1 MLVESNFERF
11 IRAKATIDNVYNE
24 MRHQDADT
32 SATKSRPIHSRHTS
46 RSSNLFG
53 GGGASTSVNASAKPQ
68 PGSEKKYAL
77 VKETEYGVQ
86 GIKAPMMEAA
96 SKAKELWGP
105 ALGGIARE
113 EQLRSVVNTVS
124 KYSGVFEAPAKIATS
139 IRARDYHALAEEY
152 ARARRYAAE
161 AKELADGVLESHAA
175 LADPQIYQLV
185 VTAQMWGEVEA
196 QIEAFKRDVWRRLVA
211 TRIVGAGAGPA
222 VLLGGG
228 SSDHSE
234 DHMAL
239 ISVLL
244 ELGVQDNPIWV
255 WLLSQ
260 YDYLKRKISAVTTR
274 FRLEAEIVRRRLAA
288 ASVDVAA
295 ATASPE
301 PRATREVAL
310 RLRNAL
316 SRRLHG
322 SPPATDDGSR
332 STSSNSNMLD
342 APAVLEMWEALYASL
357 QVILSSRGGVVGEVA
372 RFWDTAQAFIDGRTQ
387 RTLPVGI
394 DGSSRKHH
402 RLSTDGVRD
411 LRNGVLELVSL
422 IREGLFTFFVDP
434 PPDDLAQLSRQ
445 LTAASGSLSPVTLPQ
460 TAFRNTH
467 FDLRVDTC
475 PPLSAA
481 HHRQGQGQ
489 SQTQGQNAGSGPGQI
504 QHAWKKFAF
513 WPPCANSIS
522 GVHYLGRMLVLV
534 GAAAGEMA
542 ALGPV
547 TQDDAAKER
556 LRGLVSGARERGVQ
570 AICAA
575 WNSDAES
582 CKALE
587 DWARAPDQRG
597 VTNMPAYFTA
607 FESEVLTGMQ
617 RILYVS
623 DGVGATG
630 AAAARH
636 SDVVSAPRAK
646 LLQLVRSQFVTSLY
660 KSLSGMVENAERGAE
675 TDDDEWSVGG
685 PDDLVGIGAGGGSSG
700 MMARDVAGVD
710 ASDRNV
716 RMLLTLGNLQAL
728 RRDVVPQLVTQFET
742 AFAVKLADESKTM
755 RDVLGQIEARLFHSY
770 IRPFVGSL
778 ARTIRAGVLSP
789 GWAPPPGGRPSEVR
803 AYVYDVL
810 TQLVLVHAQV
820 VRATGTG
827 TSSTSTSTSSSSA
840 SASASGS
847 SNSSSGGSGPSSS
860 FPSSSAT
867 SALLPQIL
875 SYLLEQAT
883 REFLDAF
890 RRRAR
895 FSLAALMQA
904 TLDVEFVAQTLAHYT
919 TERAAE
925 LQAQIY
931 IELGKATEPDAE
943 RRLQAELP
951 EMRNVLR
958 ALRDNS
964 RAEFACFRKPR
975 TTAANAATATTATTA
990 NNATAAGSSASAP
1003 Q

>member
-1 MLVESNFERF
+1 
-11 IRAKATIDNVYNE
+11 
-24 MRHQDADT
+24 
-32 SATKSRPIHSRHTS
+32 
-46 RSSNLFG
+46 
-53 GGGASTSVNASAKPQ
+53 
-68 PGSEKKYAL
+68 
-77 VKETEYGVQ
+77 
-86 GIKAPMMEAA
+86 
-96 SKAKELWGP
+96 
-105 ALGGIARE
+105 
-113 EQLRSVVNTVS
+113 
-124 KYSGVFEAPAKIATS
+124 
-139 IRARDYHALAEEY
+139 
-152 ARARRYAAE
+152 
-161 AKELADGVLESHAA
+161 
-175 LADPQIYQLV
+175 
-185 VTAQMWGEVEA
+185 
-196 QIEAFKRDVWRRLVA
+196 
-211 TRIVGAGAGPA
+211 
-222 VLLGGG
+222 
-228 SSDHSE
+228 
-234 DHMAL
+234 
-239 ISVLL
+239 
-244 ELGVQDNPIWV
+244 
-255 WLLSQ
+255 
-260 YDYLKRKISAVTTR
+260 
-274 FRLEAEIVRRRLAA
+274 
-288 ASVDVAA
+288 
-295 ATASPE
+295 
-301 PRATREVAL
+301 
-310 RLRNAL
+310 
-316 SRRLHG
+316 
-322 SPPATDDGSR
+322 
-332 STSSNSNMLD
+332 
-342 APAVLEMWEALYASL
+342 
-357 QVILSSRGGVVGEVA
+357 
-372 RFWDTAQAFIDGRTQ
+372 
-387 RTLPVGI
+387 
-394 DGSSRKHH
+394 
-402 RLSTDGVRD
+402 
-411 LRNGVLELVSL
+411 
-422 IREGLFTFFVDP
+422 
-434 PPDDLAQLSRQ
+434 
-445 LTAASGSLSPVTLPQ
+445 
-460 TAFRNTH
+460 
-467 FDLRVDTC
+467 
-475 PPLSAA
+475 
-481 HHRQGQGQ
+481 
-489 SQTQGQNAGSGPGQI
+489 
-504 QHAWKKFAF
+504 
-513 WPPCANSIS
+513 
-522 GVHYLGRMLVLV
+522 MLVLV

-547 TQDDAAKER
+547 AQDDAAKER
-556 LRGLVSGARERGVQ
+556 LRGLVSGARERGVL

-587 DWARAPDQRG
+587 DWTRAPDQRG

-617 RILYVS
+617 KILYVS
-623 DGVGATG
+623 DGGATG

-636 SDVVSAPRAK
+636 SDMVSAPRAK
-646 LLQLVRSQFVTSLY
+646 LLQLVRGQFVTSLY

-685 PDDLVGIGAGGGSSG
+685 PDNLVGVGVGGGSGGGGGGGG

-728 RRDVVPQLVTQFET
+728 RRDVVPQLITQFET

-789 GWAPPPGGRPSEVR
+789 GWAPPSGGRPSEVR

-827 TSSTSTSTSSSSA
+827 AGSSSPTSSSA
-840 SASASGS
+840 PASASGS

-860 FPSSSAT
+860 PSSSSAT

-904 TLDVEFVAQTLAHYT
+904 TLDVEFVAQTLSHYT
-919 TERAAE
+919 TDRAAE

-931 IELGKATEPDAE
+931 LELGHATEPDAE

-958 ALRDNS
+958 SLRDNS

-975 TTAANAATATTATTA
+975 TTAANAATATATTA
-990 NNATAAGSSASAP
+990 TNNATAAGSSASAP